1 MTSADHRDA
10 VFSVESPELEEDG
23 SAGGGGGGG
32 GGGETD
38 SDEDLRENEDVVMP
52 EEPNE
57 ADDDD
62 PEYEDLN
69 SPSMVSAVSTAP
81 LVSAAEK
88 SSSTGTVTVALPAGS
103 AVPVAAIPVDSDPK
117 WHRMTEIVHQR
128 PPIDDSRRLFQR
140 LWTDED
146 EIELLRGFL
155 DYITSHRGS
164 SSHPPDTA
172 PFYEQIKSKL
182 QLDFNKNQLV
192 EKLRRLKKKYRNV
205 MSKISSGKEVFFKS
219 PHDQATFDISRKIW
233 NQTGKIIGFE
243 DNTVMDFEETNNHH
257 HVNNNNTNGSSGFN
271 IPIANVDFDSEN
283 GLEKKVTMSSSGGS
297 RKRSRSRIGKIDE
310 DKPINPCDGPA
321 PNAATNVNLNENV
334 AAIGEFGEGRNLGGL
349 IEETVRNCVSP
360 LIKEMMNGTTGMMMA
375 AVGGFPGGGGHAL
388 GVLSPT
394 LMPSLNLGF
403 GGGGG
408 GKGVA
413 DERWRR
419 QQILELEVYSRRLD
433 LVQEQI
439 RATVNELKTMPNGG

>member
-1 MTSADHRDA
+1 MTSDERDA
-10 VFSVESPELEEDG
+10 VESPDLEEDG
-23 SAGGGGGGG
+23 GVG

-38 SDEDLRENEDVVMP
+38 SDEDLPETEDLVIP
-52 EEPNE
+52 ETND
-57 ADDDD
+57 ADEDD

-69 SPSMVSAVSTAP
+69 SPSMVSAVAP
-81 LVSAAEK
+81 LVSCTTK
-88 SSSTGTVTVALPAGS
+88 SSSSTGTVTVALPAGS
-103 AVPVAAIPVDSDPK
+103 AVPVAAIPVDSEPK
-117 WHRMTEIVHQR
+117 WHRMTEIVHHR

-155 DYITSHRGS
+155 DYMSSHRGS

-243 DNTVMDFEETNNHH
+243 DNNVMDFDETNNHN
-257 HVNNNNTNGSSGFN
+257 VTNANF
-271 IPIANVDFDSEN
+271 PIANLNVDIDSEN
-283 GLEKKVTMSSSGGS
+283 GFEKKVTFTGS
-297 RKRSRSRIGKIDE
+297 RKRSRSRSRVGKIDE
-310 DKPINPCDGPA
+310 DKPIAQLDVPV
-321 PNAATNVNLNENV
+321 PNAATNVNLNDNV
-334 AAIGEFGEGRNLGGL
+334 AASGDFIDGRHLGGL

-375 AVGGFPGGGGHAL
+375 ALGGFPGGGAHSL
-388 GVLSPT
+388 GALSPM
-394 LMPSLNLGF
+394 LMPSMNLGF
-403 GGGGG
+403 GVGGG
-408 GKGVA
+408 GKAVGE
-413 DERWRR
+413 ERWRR
-419 QQILELEVYSRRLD
+419 QRILELEVYSRRLE

-439 RATVNELKTMPNGG
+439 RATVNELKTMPSIGT

>member
-1 MTSADHRDA
+1 MASVAREA
-10 VFSVESPELEEDG
+10 EFSVESPDLEEDG

-32 GGGETD
+32 ETD
-38 SDEDLRENEDVVMP
+38 SDEYLRENEDVAMP
-52 EEPNE
+52 APNE
-57 ADDDD
+57 ADEDDQ
-62 PEYEDLN
+62 EYEDLN
-69 SPSMVSAVSTAP
+69 SPSMVSAAP
-81 LVSAAEK
+81 LVSAAAK
-88 SSSTGTVTVALPAGS
+88 SSSTVTVALPAGS
-103 AVPVAAIPVDSDPK
+103 AVSVAAIPVDSDPK
-117 WHRMTEIVHQR
+117 WHRVTEIVHQR

-155 DYITSHRGS
+155 DYVTSHRGN

-182 QLDFNKNQLV
+182 QLEFNKNQLV

-219 PHDQATFDISRKIW
+219 THDQSTFEISRKIW

-243 DNTVMDFEETNNHH
+243 DNNAMDFDEN
-257 HVNNNNTNGSSGFN
+257 HVNNNVHN
-271 IPIANVDFDSEN
+271 ADVDSEN
-283 GLEKKVTMSSSGGS
+283 GMEKKMSMMSSGGSVS

-310 DKPINPCDGPA
+310 DKPILPPCDGPV
-321 PNAATNVNLNENV
+321 PNVNHNENV
-334 AAIGEFGEGRNLGGL
+334 SAFSEFGDGRNLGGL

-360 LIKEMMNGTTGMMMA
+360 VIKEMMNGTTGMMMA
-375 AVGGFPGGGGHAL
+375 AVGGYPGGGGIGGHGL
-388 GVLSPT
+388 GVLSPM
-394 LMPSLNLGF
+394 LMPSMNIGV
-403 GGGGG
+403 G
-408 GKGVA
+408 GKGGVG

-419 QQILELEVYSRRLD
+419 QQILELEVYSRRLE

-439 RATVNELKTMPNGG
+439 RGTIHELKTMPNGG